1 MINKKPYTIRPNEA
15 YDELE
20 LIFDDYEMYSD
31 EPVVNAYEF
40 IREVFELAFGEDAIN
55 KGFEPEEVL
64 DKLREFSDAAL
75 EGENDESSPAMWS

>member
-1 MINKKPYTIRPNEA
+1 LINKKPYTIRPNEA

-55 KGFEPEEVL
+55 K
-64 DKLREFSDAAL
+64 
-75 EGENDESSPAMWS
+75 